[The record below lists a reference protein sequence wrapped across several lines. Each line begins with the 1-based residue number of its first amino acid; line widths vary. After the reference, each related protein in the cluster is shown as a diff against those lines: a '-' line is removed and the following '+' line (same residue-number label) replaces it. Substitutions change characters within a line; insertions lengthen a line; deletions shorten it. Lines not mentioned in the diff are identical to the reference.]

1 MCVCIYVYIG
11 EKQTHI
17 HTLSLSLS
25 LSLSLTHTHSLTHSL
40 THTHT
45 HSLSHT
51 QTHIKLPV
59 YRKQLN
65 YVTQRPS
72 PGTNPPGL
80 PGAPLP
86 AHTVQLKYLNLAMMH
101 FGASEV
107 VPVYYVLFTYF
118 VFLNSKEVWKL
129 KLLFWR
135 LRSFTR
141 AVSRGCFPPLVR
153 VC

>member
-1 MCVCIYVYIG
+1 MGVGGHSNHHHDDPGLC
-11 EKQTHI
+11 
-17 HTLSLSLS
+17 SLSLS
-25 LSLSLTHTHSLTHSL
+25 LSLSHTHTLTLTHSL

-118 VFLNSKEVWKL
+118 F
-129 KLLFWR
+129 F
-135 LRSFTR
+135 
-141 AVSRGCFPPLVR
+141 
-153 VC
+153 